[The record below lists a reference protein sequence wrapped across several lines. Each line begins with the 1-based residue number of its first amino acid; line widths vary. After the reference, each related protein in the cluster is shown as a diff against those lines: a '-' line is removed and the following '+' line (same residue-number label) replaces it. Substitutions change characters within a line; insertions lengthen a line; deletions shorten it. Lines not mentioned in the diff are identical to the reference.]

1 MTAARIAAT
10 AIAWSDLV
18 GSLPTPSAADDAR
31 DAQRSWHLASRRHL
45 VVLDDDPTGSQ
56 AVHDVPVL
64 TSWSADDLRWA
75 FAHPGRA
82 FFVLTNSRSLP
93 SAEAEQVLT
102 DLDRAVARVAAQV
115 GTEAVV
121 VSRSDST
128 LRGHFPLETD
138 VLARG
143 AAERSSP
150 LDAVVVVPAY
160 LEAGRVTVDDVHYAR
175 SGDEALPVGLTDYAR
190 DEAFGYASS
199 DLRDWVEEKTGSRIR
214 RDDVVSLSIH
224 DIRVGG
230 ADTVFQRLLGARN
243 GAVVVVN
250 AVLDSDL
257 DVVCA
262 ALRRA
267 EDAGWRAA
275 YRTGPSM
282 VAALLGLQPSA
293 PLRHDEIVDPRHSG
307 GHGLVVVGSHVEL
320 STRQVERL
328 LATTGTRAVEV
339 DVVSL
344 VDPGQRAVEVQRCLE
359 ACRDA
364 ALYADVVLL
373 TSREVLVT
381 AAGQSSLA
389 LSRLVASVLVTLVRE
404 LTSAWVPA
412 WVVAKGGITSHE
424 VATGGLG
431 IHRAIV
437 LGQLFPGLVSV
448 WRSEAETGREGHRP
462 LLEGL
467 PYVVFAGNVGDTD
480 SLRDSVLTLR
490 GSTRA

>member
-1 MTAARIAAT
+1 MTTARLPAPAV
-10 AIAWSDLV
+10 AWSDLV
-18 GSLPTPSAADDAR
+18 GSLPASPTTDGAR
-31 DAQRSWHLASRRHL
+31 ERQRAWHLASPRHL

-64 TSWSADDLRWA
+64 TTWSDEDLEWA

-93 SAEAEQVLT
+93 SAEVEQALA
-102 DLDRAVARVAAQV
+102 DLDSAIARVAERV
-115 GTEAVV
+115 GTAAVV

-143 AAERSSP
+143 AARRGIP
-150 LDAVVVVPAY
+150 LDAVVVIPAY

-175 SGDEALPVGLTDYAR
+175 SGDNAIPVGFTDYAR

-199 DLRDWVEEKTGSRIR
+199 DLRDWVEEKTAGLVR
-214 RDDVVSLSIH
+214 RDDVVSLSLA

-230 ADTVFQRLLGARN
+230 SELVAQRLLGARD

-250 AVLDSDL
+250 AVVDSDL

-262 ALRRA
+262 GLRRA
-267 EDAGWRAA
+267 EEHGWRAS

-282 VAALLGLQPSA
+282 VAALLGLRPSA
-293 PLRHDEIVDPRHSG
+293 PLSHDEIVGPRHPN

-320 STRQVERL
+320 STRQVVRL
-328 LATTGTRAVEV
+328 LETEGTRPVEV
-339 DVVSL
+339 DVASL
-344 VDPGQRAVEVQRCLE
+344 VDPQRRAAEVERCLK

-364 ALYADVVLL
+364 APVADVVLL
-373 TSREVLVT
+373 TSREVIVT
-381 AAGQSSLA
+381 EAGQSSLT
-389 LSRLVASVLVTLVRE
+389 LSRLVAAVLVTLVRE
-404 LTSAWVPA
+404 LTAEWVPA

-431 IHRAIV
+431 IRRAIV
-437 LGQLFPGLVSV
+437 LGQLLPGQVSV
-448 WRSEAETGREGHRP
+448 WRSEGESGRPGVTDR
-462 LLEGL
+462 LAGL
-467 PYVVFAGNVGDTD
+467 PYVVFAGNVGDED
-480 SLRDSVLTLR
+480 SLRDSVWTLR
-490 GSTRA
+490 GDDRA

>member
-1 MTAARIAAT
+1 VTTDRLAAT
-10 AIAWSDLV
+10 AVAWSGLV
-18 GSLPTPSAADDAR
+18 GSLPAPAATVQTR
-31 DAQRSWHLASRRHL
+31 DAQRSWHLAARRH
-45 VVLDDDPTGSQ
+45 VVILDDDPTGSQ

-64 TSWSADDLRWA
+64 TSWLDDDLRWA

-102 DLDRAVARVAAQV
+102 EIDRAVARIAAQV

-121 VSRSDST
+121 VSRGDST

-143 AAERSSP
+143 AAERGSS
-150 LDAVVVVPAY
+150 LDAVVLVPAY

-175 SGDEALPVGLTDYAR
+175 SGDEGFPVGLTDYAR

-199 DLRDWVEEKTGSRIR
+199 DLRDWVEEKTESRVR
-214 RDDVVSLSIH
+214 REDVISVSLH

-230 ADTVFQRLLGARN
+230 ADAVVHKLLMAHD
-243 GAVVVVN
+243 GAVVIVN

-262 ALRRA
+262 ALRLA
-267 EDAGWRAA
+267 EESGWRAV

-282 VAALLGLQPSA
+282 VAALLGLRPSA
-293 PLRHDEIVDPRHSG
+293 PLLHEDIIDPHRSG
-307 GHGLVVVGSHVEL
+307 DRGLVVVGSHVEL
-320 STRQVERL
+320 STRQVQRL
-328 LATTGTRAVEV
+328 LATDDVVAVEV

-344 VDPGQRAVEVQRCLE
+344 VDPGERAVEVARCLA

-364 ALYADVVLL
+364 ARHADVVLL
-373 TSREVLVT
+373 TSRTVLVT
-381 AAGQSSLA
+381 APGQSSLA
-389 LSRLVASVLVTLVRE
+389 LSRLVASVIVTLVQE
-404 LTSAWVPA
+404 LTSNWAPA

-448 WRSEAETGREGHRP
+448 WRSEAETGREDHRP

-480 SLRDSVLTLR
+480 SLRDCVLTLR
-490 GSTRA
+490 GSAHA